1 VPKATKRERQRQN
14 KEARRAAQLEEEK
27 RHKRNRAI
35 RNGGIVLVLVV
46 ALAVLFSVLNK
57 KDDSSSKSSSS
68 SSQIKRSYSKAP
80 AQTIDPSAK
89 YTATMDTSEGTIVI
103 DLDAAQY
110 PTSVNNFVFLAK
122 NKFYD
127 GLLVNRVAKDFVFQ
141 TGSPSNTT
149 SGGPGY
155 SVVGEV
161 PKTTPAYP
169 VGAVAFAKGS
179 SEPNGTAGSQ
189 FFVVT
194 GSSNLDLPA
203 DYAGIGTVTQGL
215 DVAQKIGQLYPTSGD
230 GTPTKKV
237 TIKKI
242 TISESGGTTTTAAPT
257 TTAGR

>member
-14 KEARRAAQLEEEK
+14 KEARRAAMQEAEK
-27 RHKRNRAI
+27 RRKRNRTI
-35 RNGGIVLVLVV
+35 RNMVLLLLPVIVIFVILQLTN
-46 ALAVLFSVLNK
+46 S
-57 KDDSSSKSSSS
+57 DDSKDKKSSSANS
-68 SSQIKRSYSKAP
+68 SDIKRNYEKAP
-80 AQTIDPSAK
+80 AQTIDPAAS

-103 DLDAAQY
+103 ALDAAQY

-141 TGSPSNTT
+141 TGSPNNTT

-161 PKTTPAYP
+161 PSSTPAYP
-169 VGAVAFAKGS
+169 VGAVAFAKAGN
-179 SEPNGTAGSQ
+179 EPAGTAGSQ

-203 DYAGIGTVTQGL
+203 DYAGIGTVTEGL
-215 DVAQKIGQLYPTSGD
+215 DVAQKIGALAPTSGD
-230 GTPTKKV
+230 GKPTKKV

-242 TISESGGTTTTAAPT
+242 TIAETPASTTTAPATAAAP
-257 TTAGR
+257 